1 MPELTLFAKIA
12 AIIAVCCL
20 SFAFGYRR
28 GKSNKQNGYELNG
41 ASTWDAALWFLY
53 REITRH
59 NIDILRIQ
67 KDIDMLLKL
76 GAKVPQHPSVHTF
89 FKIPGRNYG
98 SVED

>member
-1 MPELTLFAKIA
+1 MEPLTMFAKLS
-12 AIIAVCCL
+12 AIIAVFCL

-28 GKSNKQNGYELNG
+28 GKGSKQNGYELNG

-89 FKIPGRNYG
+89 FKIPGRDYG
-98 SVED
+98 RVED

>member
-1 MPELTLFAKIA
+1 MFCKLSAL
-12 AIIAVCCL
+12 IAVCCL

-28 GKSNKQNGYELNG
+28 GKRLTKGSKGSYELNG

-67 KDIDMLLKL
+67 KDIDMLIKL

-89 FKIPGRNYG
+89 FKIPGRDYG